1 MCTVDEYLNV
11 LTVNCSIRLLT
22 DVYIWIFIFLHKN
35 KDIVNGMPNVLSTA
49 DSNVHVN
56 CTFKG

>member
-1 MCTVDEYLNV
+1 MCTVDKYLNV